1 MEYAPAGGHLQIPNS
16 TSLIGLLKS
25 GSNGQASSA
34 KHPNNVFPWLWAA
47 QERSAEIVTVSPTPN
62 ENLEQTIIKQI
73 DTRTRLVF
81 YRFKDLYETDGE
93 PTLQEITRRKPI
105 LKNRVDPEVGKAV
118 VEIALEQPTWGQ
130 ARVSNEQRQRS
141 LMISP
146 FGVRCVWQRHDRENM
161 KKRLKALEAKL
172 AQDGCGKL
180 HDQTVHP
187 VRHPPRRE

>member
-1 MEYAPAGGHLQIPNS
+1 MGYAPAGGRLQVPDS

-25 GSNGQASSA
+25 GSNDQAS
-34 KHPNNVFPWLWAA
+34 L
-47 QERSAEIVTVSPTPN
+47 
-62 ENLEQTIIKQI
+62 
-73 DTRTRLVF
+73 
-81 YRFKDLYETDGE
+81 
-93 PTLQEITRRKPI
+93 
-105 LKNRVDPEVGKAV
+105 
-118 VEIALEQPTWGQ
+118 
-130 ARVSNEQRQRS
+130 SNEQRQRS